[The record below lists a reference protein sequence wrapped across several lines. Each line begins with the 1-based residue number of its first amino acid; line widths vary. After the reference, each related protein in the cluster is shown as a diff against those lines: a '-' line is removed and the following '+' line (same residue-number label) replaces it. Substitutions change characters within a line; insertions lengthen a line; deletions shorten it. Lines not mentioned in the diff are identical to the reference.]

1 MDALDRA
8 WPPVREYFYCDD
20 SVCIIHGDCR
30 EIVPDLP
37 KPGLILAD
45 VPYGISVVE
54 NAGWGWKG
62 DARRKGS
69 KPIAG
74 DAEPFDPAWLL
85 DLNVPTM
92 LWGSNHYASRLPDA
106 KGWVAW
112 DKATRNGLDLKQAEI
127 EFAWTNYLTRPM
139 CFRHMWS
146 GAFRDSERGTRFH
159 PTQKPVAL
167 MSWALTLRNTPAEGY
182 ILDPYMGCG
191 PVLRAAKDLGRKAI
205 GIEIEE
211 RYCAIAA
218 KRMAQGVLNFG

>member
-45 VPYGISVVE
+45 VPYGISYDTSGSRFGKRLHVAADYPPVH
-54 NAGWGWKG
+54 G
-62 DARRKGS
+62 D
-69 KPIAG
+69 
-74 DAEPFDPAWLL
+74 DEPFDPAWLL
-85 DLNVPTM
+85 DLGAPAM
-92 LWGSNHYASRLPDA
+92 LWGANHFSSRLPDSG
-106 KGWVAW
+106 GWVVW
-112 DKATRNGLDLKQAEI
+112 DKERPHGLDQATAEL
-127 EFAWTNYLTRPM
+127 AWTNYVKGVRV
-139 CFRHMWS
+139 FRHLWNGMM
-146 GAFRDSERGTRFH
+146 RKSEHGESYH

-167 MSWALTLRNTPAEGY
+167 MKWVLGLRWTPAEGY

-218 KRMAQGVLNFG
+218 NRMAQGVLNFG